1 MSLAKPDAD
10 RTTAKRP
17 TFKLKEADFRPYV
30 IYLGFLA
37 IFLFFAATLWDD
49 GFLTQRNLTNIVL
62 QTAPATIMAIG
73 LVFVLSAGE
82 IDLSFGSIVAVS
94 ALVAALVL
102 REQPLVLGIAAG
114 LGAGL
119 LIGAVNGL
127 LVAYLRLPSFLVTL
141 ATLGLFAGVART
153 LTDLRSI
160 PVINDAFTGFF
171 GSGRLF
177 GVPSLVLWTIGAVV
191 VGHFIYRHTRF
202 GAHVLATGDNAR
214 AALVSGIKTARVRL
228 AVLMLSGACAGLAGL
243 LYAGRLQAA
252 KYTLGES
259 DLMTVIAAV
268 IVGGTRLT
276 GGKGS
281 IMGALV
287 GSLMMGMLNNGLIL
301 MGLSVSEQMIIR
313 GLIILIAV
321 AVTLREVGRS

>member
-1 MSLAKPDAD
+1 MALAD
-10 RTTAKRP
+10 RNTKMPTTDRP
-17 TFKLKEADFRPYV
+17 ARTRRHVDLQPYV
-30 IYLGFLA
+30 VYLGFLA
-37 IFLFFAATLWDD
+37 IFLFFAVTLWDD
-49 GFLTQRNLTNIVL
+49 GFLTQRNLTNIIL
-62 QTAPATIMAIG
+62 QTAPATIMTIG

-94 ALVAALVL
+94 ALVSALVL
-102 REQPLVLGIAAG
+102 REHHLILGVTAGLAAGIA
-114 LGAGL
+114 
-119 LIGAVNGL
+119 IGAVNGL

-160 PVINDAFTGFF
+160 PVVNDSFTGFF

-177 GVPSLVLWTIGAVV
+177 GIPSLVLWTITAIAF
-191 VGHFIYRHTRF
+191 GHFVYRHTRF

-214 AALVSGIKTARVRL
+214 AALVSGIKIVRVRL

-268 IVGGTRLT
+268 IVGGTRLA
-276 GGKGS
+276 GGNGS
-281 IMGALV
+281 VIGALA
-287 GSLMMGMLNNGLIL
+287 GSLLMGMLNNGLIL
-301 MGLSVSEQMIIR
+301 MGLAVADQMIVR

-321 AVTLREVGRS
+321 AVSLREVNR